1 MFCLDADERQ
11 RTVLK
16 SKTDSAQSV
25 LDVLQRSSR
34 SVLDLSLN
42 ELAVLVVSDGAREK
56 DEVARNDEGR
66 ADDRD

>member
-66 ADDRD
+66 ADGRD